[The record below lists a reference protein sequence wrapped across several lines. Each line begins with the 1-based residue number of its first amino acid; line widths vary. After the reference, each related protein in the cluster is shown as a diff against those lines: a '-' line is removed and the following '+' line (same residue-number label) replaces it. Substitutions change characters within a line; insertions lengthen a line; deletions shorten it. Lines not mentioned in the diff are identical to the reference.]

1 MSPTERVRRSFI
13 WAILA
18 VAISTGLVL
27 LVAFLGNAV
36 LGNAGTSVMDIVSYV
51 LGFPLVP
58 GWLVSMSI
66 FGMPG
71 SCAMP
76 SQILGVFLIP
86 VFSVPLDT
94 GMIFALWQFLHG
106 KVARELNGDGILHID
121 G

>member
-1 MSPTERVRRSFI
+1 MSPAERLRRSFI

-18 VAISTGLVL
+18 IATSTGLVL

-36 LGNAGTSVMDIVSYV
+36 LGNAGTSTIDIVSYV

-86 VFSVPLDT
+86 VFSVPLDA
-94 GMIFALWQFLHG
+94 GIVFAFWQFLHG
-106 KVARELNGDGILHID
+106 EAARELNGDGILHINR
-121 G
+121 